1 MGKMQITAIDL
12 CAIMLYNITTKDLYF
27 SVSEVLCNSC
37 SAVYEKGPAR
47 PTGGC
52 AAVAML
58 IGDSA
63 GGGGGGGS
71 GGGDGGVGC
80 NQKLHVS
87 AFTRISRS

>member
-1 MGKMQITAIDL
+1 
-12 CAIMLYNITTKDLYF
+12 MLYNIATEDLFF

-63 GGGGGGGS
+63 GGGS
-71 GGGDGGVGC
+71 GGGDGGVGY